1 MRRNGM
7 YLSDQVIERALKL
20 VGEQDKEMDVKHT
33 ASKST
38 ELEELPYKYTT

>member
-1 MRRNGM
+1 
-7 YLSDQVIERALKL
+7 
-20 VGEQDKEMDVKHT
+20 MDVKHT